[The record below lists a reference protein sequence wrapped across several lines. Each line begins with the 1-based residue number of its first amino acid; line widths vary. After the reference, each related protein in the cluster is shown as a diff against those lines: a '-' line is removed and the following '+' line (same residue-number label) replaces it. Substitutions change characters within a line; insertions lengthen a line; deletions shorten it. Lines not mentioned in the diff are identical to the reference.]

1 MAFSDLVF
9 SLTIPFTA
17 LDGLSNHWPLGDSML
32 ACKYVTV
39 YKPLKVKKSRT
50 RCVGAMETPHHGN
63 ASKTAFEEFPFYF
76 GKSLKTG
83 KG

>member
-1 MAFSDLVF
+1 MGNIYNMGQPEEGGKA
-9 SLTIPFTA
+9 T
-17 LDGLSNHWPLGDSML
+17 
-32 ACKYVTV
+32 
-39 YKPLKVKKSRT
+39 RT
-50 RCVGAMETPHHGN
+50 RGAMETPHHGN

>member
-1 MAFSDLVF
+1 MSTHTLNNKSQHCF
-9 SLTIPFTA
+9 
-17 LDGLSNHWPLGDSML
+17 
-32 ACKYVTV
+32 
-39 YKPLKVKKSRT
+39 LKILKLQRVWE
-50 RCVGAMETPHHGN
+50 GAMETPHHGN

>member
-1 MAFSDLVF
+1 MPIKIKKAQIFSFPKTKIHSKSQNYGSLVLWKR
-9 SLTIPFTA
+9 LTT
-17 LDGLSNHWPLGDSML
+17 
-32 ACKYVTV
+32 
-39 YKPLKVKKSRT
+39 
-50 RCVGAMETPHHGN
+50 ETPHHGN